1 MKRTFLI
8 LVLIILGAV
17 PLSGT
22 INAAQGVSLS
32 QDPPSGVPQTSEQ
45 AANTS
50 QQSQASQSQS
60 STQTSTTSSS
70 ISALGSV
77 EPNSIALLQF
87 HISGATSRVYV
98 TLGDYVKAGEVLA
111 DLKSDDAWNTYNQAV
126 LALESAQIAMSDLK
140 EPATAEELAVAKAN
154 ITSAQAAYSSAA
166 NSTSDAQLENA
177 QLQYD
182 QAQAQ
187 LTALQD
193 ARAHMGGTDEQIAL
207 QDAQIGAAS
216 FNAEIAR
223 LQLEELQKPNSSS
236 LWSASIRIKQAQLEL
251 EQLQQGPTQ
260 DELNSAQIAIDRA
273 QANLLAAET
282 ALQKV
287 QLVAPISGY
296 VTAVNISA
304 NQAVSTDTVAIE
316 ISDMSALHMTVP
328 INELDVARVQEG
340 EDASIK
346 LDALTDLAI
355 PGKIE
360 HVGWLSET
368 SSDGIVTY
376 DVQVVL
382 NTTDAR
388 VRIGMTGEVTIETGS
403 TNS

>member
-1 MKRTFLI
+1 MKPIVLI
-8 LVLIILGAV
+8 LLLSILGAV
-17 PLSGT
+17 PLSGA
-22 INAAQGVSLS
+22 IHASEGVLIS
-32 QDPPSGVPQTSEQ
+32 QDPPSAQSQTSGQTE
-45 AANTS
+45 NSS
-50 QQSQASQSQS
+50 QQAQASQSQT
-60 STQTSTTSSS
+60 STQTTTASSS

-77 EPNSIALLQF
+77 EPNSVASLQF
-87 HISGATSRVYV
+87 EISGTTNGVYV

-126 LALESAQIAMSDLK
+126 LAVESVQIAMNDLK
-140 EPATAEELAVAKAN
+140 EPATVAELAVAKAN

-166 NSTSDAQLENA
+166 NSTSEAQLANA

-187 LTALQD
+187 LAALQD

-223 LQLEELQKPNSSS
+223 LQLEEMQKPNSSA

-251 EQLQQGPTQ
+251 DQLQQGPTQ

-273 QANLLAAET
+273 QANLSDAET

-296 VTAVNISA
+296 VTAVNVST
-304 NQAVSTDTVAIE
+304 NQAVSTGTVAVE
-316 ISDMSALHMTVP
+316 ISDLSALHMTVP
-328 INELDVARVQEG
+328 INELDVDRIQEG

-346 LDALTDLAI
+346 LDALTDLTI

>member
-1 MKRTFLI
+1 MKRIFLI
-8 LVLIILGAV
+8 LLLVMLGAV
-17 PLSGT
+17 PLSGA
-22 INAAQGVSLS
+22 INASQGALTN
-32 QDPPSGVPQTSEQ
+32 QDPPSDVPQSSGQ
-45 AANTS
+45 SANSS
-50 QQSQASQSQS
+50 QHSQSNQS
-60 STQTSTTSSS
+60 ETSTETATASSS

-77 EPNSIALLQF
+77 EPNIVASLQF
-87 HISGATSRVYV
+87 QMSGTTSGVYV

-154 ITSAQAAYSSAA
+154 ITSAQAAYSSVA
-166 NSTSDAQLENA
+166 NSTSDAQLANA

-182 QAQAQ
+182 QAQSQ
-187 LTALQD
+187 LAALKD

-223 LQLEELQKPNSSS
+223 LQLEEMQKPNSSA

-260 DELNSAQIAIDRA
+260 DELDSAQITIDRA
-273 QANLLAAET
+273 QASLLDAET

-296 VTAVNISA
+296 VTAVNISV
-304 NQAVSTDTVAIE
+304 NQMVSTDTVAIE
-316 ISDMSALHMTVP
+316 ISDLSALHMTVP
-328 INELDVARVQEG
+328 INELDVDRIQEG
-340 EDASIK
+340 EDATIQ
-346 LDALTDLAI
+346 LDALTDFTI
-355 PGKIE
+355 HGKIE

-368 SSDGIVTY
+368 STDGIVTY
-376 DVQVVL
+376 DVQVGL
-382 NTTDAR
+382 NTSDAR